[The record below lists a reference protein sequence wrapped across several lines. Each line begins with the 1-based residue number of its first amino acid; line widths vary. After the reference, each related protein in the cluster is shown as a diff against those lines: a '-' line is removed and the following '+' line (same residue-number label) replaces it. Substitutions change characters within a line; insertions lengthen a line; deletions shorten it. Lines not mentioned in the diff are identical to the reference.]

1 MSISAVVFDRD
12 GVLTSF
18 DWTRAEE
25 DVRRITGLPLE
36 EIERRW
42 GGWLNGLTIDD
53 AFVETQPISEFLS
66 SLARELELGSK
77 ARDELV
83 RLDYMAFAQGYPD
96 ARPALEEARRRGLKV
111 GVLTNNSLLVSA
123 RSLLQCAA
131 LHDLVDVVL
140 SSQMIGAAKPDPRAY
155 QAIAEALGVSTTSC
169 LFFDDIADW
178 VEGARCAG
186 MRAYLVDRSGQTRDG
201 VVRDLSSLG
210 AILDG
215 AGPRPNVTSR
225 TSPTGTPHW
234 LLSSTSRSALRM
246 AALTTV
252 AEQ

>member
-1 MSISAVVFDRD
+1 MTPSFPRTGVSGHAGAVH
-12 GVLTSF
+12 
-18 DWTRAEE
+18 
-25 DVRRITGLPLE
+25 
-36 EIERRW
+36 
-42 GGWLNGLTIDD
+42 
-53 AFVETQPISEFLS
+53 
-66 SLARELELGSK
+66 
-77 ARDELV
+77 
-83 RLDYMAFAQGYPD
+83 
-96 ARPALEEARRRGLKV
+96 
-111 GVLTNNSLLVSA
+111 SA

-215 AGPRPNVTSR
+215 AGP
-225 TSPTGTPHW
+225 
-234 LLSSTSRSALRM
+234 
-246 AALTTV
+246 
-252 AEQ
+252 